1 MYRKSIPG
9 SLFAAAL
16 SLSSCAPPE
25 RSPSGFRLQEG
36 DVEAGQAA
44 FLELQCNAC
53 HEVRGLDLPGPV
65 ADPPVPVALGGTV
78 DYQPTD
84 GRFVTSIINPS
95 HKLAPGHPRERI
107 ESGGIS
113 RMADY
118 SDVMTVRQLVDL
130 VAFLQSRYEF
140 VPRTTH

>member
-1 MYRKSIPG
+1 MNRKAIPVVG
-9 SLFAAAL
+9 VAAL
-16 SLSSCAPPE
+16 CLSFCASPE
-25 RSPSGFRLQEG
+25 KSPSGFRLPDG
-36 DVEAGQAA
+36 DVQAGQAA

-53 HEVRGLDLPGPV
+53 HKVRGLDLPGPV
-65 ADPPVPVALGGTV
+65 ADPPVPIALGGTV

-84 GRFVTSIINPS
+84 GRFVTSVINPS
-95 HKLAPGHPRERI
+95 HKLARGYPKQSI

-130 VAFLQSRYEF
+130 VAFLHSRYEF
-140 VPRTTH
+140 VPPMTH

>member
-1 MYRKSIPG
+1 MNRKAIPVVG
-9 SLFAAAL
+9 VAAFCL
-16 SLSSCAPPE
+16 SFCAPPE
-25 RSPSGFRLQEG
+25 KSPSGFRLPDG
-36 DVEAGQAA
+36 DVQAGQAA

-53 HEVRGLDLPGPV
+53 HKIRGLDLPGPV
-65 ADPPVPVALGGTV
+65 AEPPVPIALGGTV

-84 GRFVTSIINPS
+84 GRFVTSVINPS
-95 HKLAPGHPRERI
+95 HKLARGYPKQSI

-130 VAFLQSRYEF
+130 VAFLHSRYEF